1 MTVRD
6 FFKKY
11 SFIPPLAVLATN
23 LISSFL
29 TRIFTSGGHIYDI
42 VTDWDKSIPFIP
54 EFIYVYFLAFVQWAI
69 CLIAIMVIDREKCW
83 YYCLAAA
90 LGNLLSGV
98 VFLVFPTVMT
108 IRPEFSGGGALAE
121 FIGKFLF
128 AADNPPMNIFPSLH
142 CLHSWACMRMIFA
155 LKRVPLSLKI
165 INSLFSILVFLSVL
179 FVKQHLIFDIPTG
192 IIAFEAGLV
201 ITKFSAADKKLSDL
215 EMRFLS
221 R

>member
-1 MTVRD
+1 MSARD

-23 LISSFL
+23 LVSSFL

-42 VTDWDKSIPFIP
+42 VTAWDKSIPFIP

-69 CLIAIMVIDREKCW
+69 CLVAIMIIDREKCW
-83 YYCLAAA
+83 YYCLATS

-98 VFLVFPTVMT
+98 VFLVFPTIMT
-108 IRPEFSGGGALAE
+108 IRPEFSGGGAFTELV
-121 FIGKFLF
+121 GKFIF
-128 AADNPPMNIFPSLH
+128 AADTPPMNIFPSLH

-155 LKRVPLSLKI
+155 LKRVPASLKV
-165 INSLFSILVFLSVL
+165 INAVFSVLVFLSVL

-192 IIAFEAGLV
+192 ILAFEAGLL
-201 ITKFSAADKKLSDL
+201 ITKLSGLDKKLSGL
-215 EMRFLS
+215 EMRVLS